1 MRSSIHPPTIRSN
14 DFDKT
19 AVNEMGLKSLLIT
32 RGGLAFRIGITLAD
46 FQIVGTKPSLMNV
59 LNIVHTRWAKMRAWS
74 RSIQL
79 GMSSG
84 PVALFTLILANSF
97 ITVSV
102 SMV

>member
-1 MRSSIHPPTIRSN
+1 
-14 DFDKT
+14 
-19 AVNEMGLKSLLIT
+19 MGLISLFIT
-32 RGGLAFRIGITLAD
+32 RGGLAFGIGITLAD
-46 FQIVGTKPSLMNV
+46 FQIVGTKPSRMDA
-59 LNIVHTRWAKMRAWS
+59 LNIVFIGWAKMRAWS

-84 PVALFTLILANSF
+84 PMTLFILILANSF